1 MLYHSFLVMKVLI
14 QRIYFDAH
22 HWEYRNL
29 CHVDGPSCFWKYSKV
44 ENLLNHPEKAGI
56 QILPRRR
63 DLAVPRLMRWWVHG
77 LRSQFTY
84 LGWIVHTL
92 FYTVEAL
99 PCPTTLLT
107 IHKSQH
113 YTWLSVT
120 KSFEHPLIGTSI
132 SLGGCTNSSALTLLR
147 TVLPKD
153 SGMSQM
159 RVLQSKSHCLSCGL
173 IQQAHHQLHPNL
185 L

>member
-1 MLYHSFLVMKVLI
+1 MVSSQLKI
-14 QRIYFDAH
+14 QYI
-22 HWEYRNL
+22 
-29 CHVDGPSCFWKYSKV
+29 
-44 ENLLNHPEKAGI
+44 
-56 QILPRRR
+56 
-63 DLAVPRLMRWWVHG
+63 
-77 LRSQFTY
+77 Y

-99 PCPTTLLT
+99 PCPTTLLK

-159 RVLQSKSHCLSCGL
+159 RVLQSKLRCLSCGL
-173 IQQAHHQLHPNL
+173 ILQAHHQLYPNL